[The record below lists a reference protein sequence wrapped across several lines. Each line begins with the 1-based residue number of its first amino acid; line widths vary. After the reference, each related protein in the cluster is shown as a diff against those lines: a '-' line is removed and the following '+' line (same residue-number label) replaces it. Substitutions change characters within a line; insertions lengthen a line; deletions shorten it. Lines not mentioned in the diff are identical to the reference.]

1 MTIAAFP
8 LPAARRREIAVPG
21 GTIAGLEFGPADR
34 PLDVLFLH
42 ATGFN
47 AGTYAHILAP
57 LGDRLR
63 VLAVDQRGHG
73 RTTLP
78 AEPWAYDAWIVYRD
92 DILALLDALGET
104 PAVMSGHSMGG
115 TVSLLTAAARPDAT
129 KRLVLLD
136 PVVMTPERM
145 AMAGPDGLK
154 NSPLSLGAARRRA
167 TFADRETAFQA
178 YNGRGAF
185 RTWPEETLRD
195 YLADG
200 LLDGDDGQVHLSCK
214 SAWESATFAAHHHD
228 TLGAFLQATQPIRIL
243 KAQEGSTCVLG
254 DHKAQVIRGT
264 TTLEEVAGTSHFL
277 PMERPELVRAAL
289 DEAAG

>member
-8 LPAARRREIAVPG
+8 LSAARRREIAVQG

-34 PLDVLFLH
+34 PLDLLFLH

-47 AGTYAHILAP
+47 AGTYAGILGP

-63 VLAVDQRGHG
+63 ILAVDQRGHG

-78 AEPWAYDAWIVYRD
+78 AEPWSYDAWVVYRD

-115 TVSLLTAAARPDAT
+115 TVSLLTAAVRPEAT

-136 PVVMTPERM
+136 PVVMTPARM
-145 AMAGPDGLK
+145 AMAGPEGLK

-167 TFADRETAFQA
+167 TFADREAAFQA

-185 RTWPEETLRD
+185 RTWPEATLRD

-200 LLDGDDGQVHLSCK
+200 LLEGDDGQVHLSCEP
-214 SAWESATFAAHHHD
+214 AWESATFAAHHHD

-243 KAQEGSTCVLG
+243 KAQEGSTCMLG
-254 DHKAQVIRGT
+254 EHEAEVVRGT

-277 PMERPELVRAAL
+277 PMERPELVREALLAA
-289 DEAAG
+289 AQ